1 MCCRHDIVLIIIAF
15 GLLMLAG
22 VTILLALLGLLGDV
36 FAFEVMAAM
45 VFYTVPLAL
54 LLAVVARIVRHADR
68 SIERRFKK

>member
-1 MCCRHDIVLIIIAF
+1 MCCRHDIVLIIISF

-54 LLAVVARIVRHADR
+54 LLAVVAMIVRHADR